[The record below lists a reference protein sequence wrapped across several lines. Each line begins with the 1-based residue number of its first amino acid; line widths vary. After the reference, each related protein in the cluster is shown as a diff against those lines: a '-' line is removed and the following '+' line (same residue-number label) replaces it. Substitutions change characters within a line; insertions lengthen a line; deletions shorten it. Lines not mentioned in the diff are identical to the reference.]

1 MFVWEIYEKVS
12 FAGDEGKYLYG
23 LQTIFKAGLFKPA
36 SMRTD
41 MGNNLEN
48 NMKSI
53 EILNDLI
60 EISNDRVKGY
70 KKAIA
75 ELREEDEDLKP
86 LFTEMIHES
95 HRHKA
100 ELSEEVRLLGGDPES
115 GVAASGRIYRM
126 WMNRKAVFTGSA
138 RDNILSNCE
147 VGEDAAQ
154 IAYGTAMDSEG
165 INNGLRNLLAD
176 QKNELSSS
184 HDHIRSL
191 RDQPA

>member
-1 MFVWEIYEKVS
+1 ME
-12 FAGDEGKYLYG
+12 DN
-23 LQTIFKAGLFKPA
+23 
-36 SMRTD
+36 R
-41 MGNNLEN
+41 EN
-48 NMKSI
+48 NRKSI

-60 EISNDRVKGY
+60 EVSNDRVKGY

-75 ELREEDEDLKP
+75 ELSAEDEDLKP

-115 GVAASGRIYRM
+115 GITASGRIYRA
-126 WMNRKAVFTGSA
+126 WMDVKAVFTGSA

-147 VGEDAAQ
+147 SGEGAAQ
-154 IAYGTAMDSEG
+154 NAYDMAMVSEG
-165 INNGLRNLLAD
+165 INNGLRNLLSD

-191 RDQPA
+191 RDQLA